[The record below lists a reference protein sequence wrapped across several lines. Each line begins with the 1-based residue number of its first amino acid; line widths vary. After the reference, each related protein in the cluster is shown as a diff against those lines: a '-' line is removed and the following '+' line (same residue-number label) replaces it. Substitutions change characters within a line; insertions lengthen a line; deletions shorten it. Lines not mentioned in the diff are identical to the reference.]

1 MELGFIHRF
10 VPASD
15 PNCKVTVLALH
26 GTGGDESDLIP
37 MDHTLVPGAAILSP
51 RGKVLEKGMPR
62 FFRRLREGVFDFED
76 VKLRARELVEFIASA
91 AAGYQF
97 DAANLMALGY
107 SNGANIAAAIL
118 LLHPGAISR
127 AVLLRSMVPI
137 EPERAPN
144 LAGTEVFM
152 AAGRRDP
159 IIPPAETERLAAMLR
174 EYGAQTSLE
183 WIDAGHG
190 LVTTDIEAARTWL
203 RAVMVRRNDEHS
215 V

>member
-15 PNCKVTVLALH
+15 PNSKLIVLALH

-37 MDHTLVPGAAILSP
+37 LAEMLVPGAAILSP
-51 RGKVLEKGMPR
+51 RGKVLENGMPR

-76 VKLRARELVEFIASA
+76 VKFRARELVEFIASA
-91 AAGYQF
+91 AAAYQF
-97 DAANLMALGY
+97 DAANLMAVGY

-137 EPERAPN
+137 EPEHPPN
-144 LAGTEVFM
+144 LEGAAVFM

-159 IIPPAETERLAAMLR
+159 IIPPAETQRLAAMLR
-174 EYGAQTSLE
+174 EYGAQISLE
-183 WIDAGHG
+183 WNDADHR
-190 LVTTDIEAARTWL
+190 LATSDIQAARKWL
-203 RAVMVRRNDEHS
+203 GAVTIRGNDEHS